1 MALRSLNGFGIAG
14 ALTVVL
20 CAQTVAPEPPP
31 APIEFTCPMDPEVRS
46 KTPGK
51 CPRCGMT
58 LQANIPEPVE
68 YPTKF
73 SFVPPQIP
81 ANQKVRIEI
90 RAANPHTGAP
100 VRNFQ
105 IIHEKPVHLF
115 IVSQDLEYFS
125 HEHPGLGPDGVFRLE
140 TRLPKPGT
148 YKLLADFLPEG
159 GTPQL
164 ISDLIT
170 TAGYRRSIV
179 QTITQP
185 AADLTPKRGK
195 NLNVEL
201 FLDPAQP
208 LAGKKAMLF
217 FKLKPAEGIEPY
229 LGAWGHMLAAS
240 NDLVDMIH
248 THPIYVTDPS
258 PGEKQIQFNLFF
270 PREAIYRVWVQF
282 QRQGQ
287 VNTVAFTIPVSS
299 LKEDRWHDPR
309 NFCNCG
315 PDLRR
320 RRCSVAQSLAR
331 HQAQHRSDQRADVS
345 HQRRPPPEA
354 EVLAWRR

>member
-1 MALRSLNGFGIAG
+1 MALRSVSGIGIACG
-14 ALTVVL
+14 LAVIL

-31 APIEFTCPMDPEVRS
+31 APVEFTCPMDPEVRS

-58 LQANIPEPVE
+58 LVANIPEPVE

-73 SFVPPQIP
+73 SFTPSQIP
-81 ANQKVRIEI
+81 ANQSLRIEI
-90 RAANPHTGAP
+90 RAANPKTGAR
-100 VRNFQ
+100 VKQFQ
-105 IIHEKPVHLF
+105 IVHERPIHLF

-125 HEHPGLGPDGVFRLE
+125 HEHPSLGSDGAFRLD

-148 YKLLADFLPEG
+148 YKLLADFMPEG

-170 TAGYRRSIV
+170 TAGYKRSIA
-179 QTITQP
+179 QAITRP
-185 AADLTPKRGK
+185 APDLTPKRAE
-195 NLNVEL
+195 NLDVSVTI
-201 FLDPAQP
+201 DPEQP
-208 LAGKKAMLF
+208 MAGKKTMLF
-217 FKLKPAEGIEPY
+217 FKLKPAEGVEPY

-248 THPIYVTDPS
+248 THPIYITDPT

-282 QRQGQ
+282 QRQGK

-299 LKEDRWHDPR
+299 LK
-309 NFCNCG
+309 
-315 PDLRR
+315 
-320 RRCSVAQSLAR
+320 
-331 HQAQHRSDQRADVS
+331 
-345 HQRRPPPEA
+345 
-354 EVLAWRR
+354 